1 MRKTVLSYANNKG
14 ADQPAHPRSLISAFV
29 VRCVDSLIPMLA
41 KTKLSRLYLYTASAA
56 EQAGLSRTWSQT
68 QNPGLLMTWP
78 ILYLTTQTYLAGH
91 LFQVGLKSKLAM
103 YFFRNVLA

>member
-1 MRKTVLSYANNKG
+1 MRKTVLSYANNKRAG
-14 ADQPAHPRSLISAFV
+14 AFV
-29 VRCVDSLIPMLA
+29 ARCVDSMIPMLA
-41 KTKLSRLYLYTASAA
+41 KTKLSRLLASAA

-78 ILYLTTQTYLAGH
+78 ILYLTTKTYLAGH

-103 YFFRNVLA
+103 YFFQNVLA